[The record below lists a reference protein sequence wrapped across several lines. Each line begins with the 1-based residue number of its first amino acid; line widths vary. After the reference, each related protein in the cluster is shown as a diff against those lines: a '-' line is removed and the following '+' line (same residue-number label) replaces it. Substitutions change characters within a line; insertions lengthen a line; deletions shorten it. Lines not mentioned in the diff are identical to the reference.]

1 MTRKIWLLR
10 LGVRLVAFLPTYLGL
25 PLGKSFKSVSTWDEI
40 EERLRRRLAM
50 WKRLYISKGG
60 IITLIQNTMAS
71 LPVYFMSLFPSLD

>member
-25 PLGKSFKSVSTWDEI
+25 PLGKSFKSVS
-40 EERLRRRLAM
+40 
-50 WKRLYISKGG
+50 RLYISKGG

-71 LPVYFMSLFPSLD
+71 LAVYFMSLFPSLD